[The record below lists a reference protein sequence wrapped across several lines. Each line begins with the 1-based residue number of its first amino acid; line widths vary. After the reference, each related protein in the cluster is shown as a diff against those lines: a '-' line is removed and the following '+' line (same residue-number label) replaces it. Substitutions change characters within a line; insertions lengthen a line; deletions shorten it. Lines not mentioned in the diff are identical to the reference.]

1 MSAYI
6 EKIRSHASPAWL
18 AMAAVAWLMPSLLF
32 FFLPYSEGYGA
43 VRVPLFQQWSNICG
57 QGEDWQHC
65 FLVLPLALGLF
76 VYLIQSTPVPP
87 VGTSFAGLGMVI
99 FSAVL
104 FWLGYRMATHYIGF
118 FACQGL
124 LIGSVWFL
132 LGRRTL
138 LAFAFPLLFLFFA
151 WPLPFLDNYIAFPLR
166 VLMSHGA
173 VFVLDTLGLE
183 VVRNGTGILSAPIP
197 ALGIPAGHKFAVD
210 VADPC
215 SGIRSLFALMM
226 VSALY
231 AQFTLKTWW
240 QKIVLF
246 AFSAPLAI
254 LGNLARILMLTLG
267 TIVFGS
273 EFAIGKNALTDPS
286 WFHMVAG
293 YVVFVVALGGMVGLG
308 SLLTSITRRRETPAP
323 SSARPSV
330 GDSPSTPQR
339 DDY

>member
-1 MSAYI
+1 MSGFI

-18 AMAAVAWLMPSLLF
+18 ALAAVAWLMPALLF

-43 VRVPLFQQWSNICG
+43 VRVPLFEQWSNICG

-65 FLVLPLALGLF
+65 FLVLPLALGIF
-76 VYLIQSTPVPP
+76 VYLIQASPVPSP
-87 VGTSFAGLGMVI
+87 GTSFAGLGVVV
-99 FSAVL
+99 FSAFL
-104 FWLGYRMATHYIGF
+104 FWLGYRMSTHYIGF

-124 LIGSVWFL
+124 LIGSIWFL
-132 LGRRTL
+132 LGGRTL
-138 LAFAFPLLFLFFA
+138 LAFVFPLLFLVFA

-183 VVRNGTGILSAPIP
+183 VVRNGTGILSAPVP

-231 AQFTLKTWW
+231 AQFTLKSWW
-240 QKIVLF
+240 QKLVLF

-286 WFHMVAG
+286 WFHMAAG
-293 YVVFVVALGGMVGLG
+293 YVVFVVALGGMAGLG
-308 SLLTSITRRRETPAP
+308 SLLTSLSRRHESPATSGGPQSSANPAP
-323 SSARPSV
+323 AAA
-330 GDSPSTPQR
+330 R

>member
-1 MSAYI
+1 MSGYI

-18 AMAAVAWLMPSLLF
+18 LMAAVAWLVPALLF

-43 VRVPLFQQWSNICG
+43 VRVPLFEQWSNICG

-65 FLVLPLALGLF
+65 FLVLPLALVLF
-76 VYLIQSTPVPP
+76 VYLIQATPVPP
-87 VGTSFAGLGMVI
+87 AGTSFRGLGM
-99 FSAVL
+99 AVFAAIL
-104 FWLGYRMATHYIGF
+104 FWLGYRMSTHYVGF

-124 LIGSVWFL
+124 LIGAVWFL
-132 LGRRTL
+132 FGWPTL
-138 LAFAFPLLFLFFA
+138 RAFAFPLLFLVFA

-166 VLMSHGA
+166 MLMSHGA

-183 VVRNGTGILSAPIP
+183 VVRSGTGILSAPVP

-240 QKIVLF
+240 QKLVLF

-254 LGNLARILMLTLG
+254 VGNLARILMLTLG

-286 WFHMVAG
+286 WFHMAAG
-293 YVVFVVALGGMVGLG
+293 YVVFIVALGGMVGLG
-308 SLLTSITRRRETPAP
+308 SALTNFSRRREPLAKSGAAWSHGTPP
-323 SSARPSV
+323 SALP
-330 GDSPSTPQR
+330 R